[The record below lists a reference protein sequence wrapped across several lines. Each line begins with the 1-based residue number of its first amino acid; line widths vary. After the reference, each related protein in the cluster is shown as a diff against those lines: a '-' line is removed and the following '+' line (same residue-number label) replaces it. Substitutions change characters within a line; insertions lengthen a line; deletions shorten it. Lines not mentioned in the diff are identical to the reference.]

1 MVNTR
6 SGAGV
11 DHESRT
17 TAVGAPCSV
26 AGSVSSCSS
35 ASSVAVAKGKEK
47 ENFLIELSKLQ
58 RKIDDAVRD
67 INLAG
72 EDLSDVKEEL
82 EKNKEILSKLD
93 PAQQLQEVQEKQSEI
108 DQLKKKKRDLTILRL
123 EKDCKV
129 KELERQVDLLRAR
142 FYTNLHII
150 DEEAEM
156 ESCRHHELDGD
167 LDGVKDD
174 GAFEFCSHQ
183 DEVNKD
189 DHVSVT
195 PPVNPTLSTEF
206 AQVLG
211 SALGAA
217 INLSNNQKSQDYG
230 KFFARQTTGKDLPT
244 FSGAPD
250 EWPIFI
256 ADYSRTTQLCEFS
269 PDENLQRLR
278 KCLRGEA
285 AKAVQCLMLTPENLP
300 KIMETLKRRFGNEE
314 HIITS
319 MIDAV
324 RSTPPIREDKLE
336 TVIEMGTAVVNL
348 IATVKSLNCDHH
360 LQNPTL
366 LLELRN
372 KLPAAYK
379 MQFSLWTK

>member
-123 EKDCKV
+123 
-129 KELERQVDLLRAR
+129 
-142 FYTNLHII
+142 
-150 DEEAEM
+150 
-156 ESCRHHELDGD
+156 
-167 LDGVKDD
+167 
-174 GAFEFCSHQ
+174 
-183 DEVNKD
+183 
-189 DHVSVT
+189 
-195 PPVNPTLSTEF
+195 
-206 AQVLG
+206 
-211 SALGAA
+211 
-217 INLSNNQKSQDYG
+217 
-230 KFFARQTTGKDLPT
+230 
-244 FSGAPD
+244 
-250 EWPIFI
+250 
-256 ADYSRTTQLCEFS
+256 
-269 PDENLQRLR
+269 
-278 KCLRGEA
+278 
-285 AKAVQCLMLTPENLP
+285 
-300 KIMETLKRRFGNEE
+300 
-314 HIITS
+314 
-319 MIDAV
+319 
-324 RSTPPIREDKLE
+324 
-336 TVIEMGTAVVNL
+336 
-348 IATVKSLNCDHH
+348 
-360 LQNPTL
+360 
-366 LLELRN
+366 
-372 KLPAAYK
+372 
-379 MQFSLWTK
+379 